1 MIKFYTAGESHN
13 KAIVV
18 FIEGI
23 PAGLKISEEHIKYE
37 LIRRK
42 SSYGR
47 SQRQTFEEDKF
58 EFISG
63 VRYNETIGS
72 PICLVVWNKDY
83 REEEFVSQQSL
94 DQPYFTPRP
103 GHADLTGI
111 MKYLRKDIKD
121 ISERASA
128 RETVGRVVA
137 GSICKQFLGNFGV
150 FIGSFVTK
158 IYNIEFEKNY
168 ITSDTNVLIKYHNLA
183 EKSLVRFPEKQKEK
197 KIVKLIDQT
206 KDKKDT
212 LGGEFVVFACGVPV
226 GVGSHIQWC
235 ERLNAKIAYYL
246 FSIPSVKSVEIGLG
260 RDYSNFFGSQVHDK
274 IFYNN
279 KKGFYRKTNNAGG
292 IEGGISNGQPIIVR
306 CTIKPIPTLYNPLTS
321 VNIKTKKIAKA
332 EVVRSDICVVPSA
345 AVVAETMLA
354 ICLANEFKIKFG
366 SDSIKEILQ
375 NYKGYLNLL
384 KRI

>member
-13 KAIVV
+13 KAIAV

-23 PAGLKISEEHIKYE
+23 PAGLKISQEKIKHE

-47 SQRQTFEEDKF
+47 SQRQVFEEDKF

-63 VRYNETIGS
+63 IRYNETIGS
-72 PICLVVWNKDY
+72 PICIIVWNKDY
-83 REEEFVSQQSL
+83 REEEFVSQQLSY
-94 DQPYFTPRP
+94 QSCFTPRP

-128 RETVGRVVA
+128 RETVARVVA
-137 GSICKQFLGNFGV
+137 GSICKQFLENFGV

-168 ITSDTNVLIKYHNLA
+168 ITTDKNVLIKYHNLA
-183 EKSLVRFPEKQKEK
+183 EKSLVRFPEKQKEN
-197 KIVKLIDQT
+197 KIVKLITQT
-206 KDKKDT
+206 KNKKDT

-226 GVGSHIQWC
+226 GLGSYIQWY
-235 ERLNAKIAYYL
+235 ERLSAKIAYYL

-260 RDYSNFFGSQVHDK
+260 KQYSNYFGSQVHDE

-292 IEGGISNGQPIIVR
+292 IEGGISNGEPIIVKS
-306 CTIKPIPTLYNPLTS
+306 TIKPIPTLSNPLTS
-321 VNIKTKKIAKA
+321 VNIKTKKQAKA
-332 EVVRSDICVVPSA
+332 EIIRSDICVVPSA
-345 AVVAETMLA
+345 AVIAEAMLA

-366 SDSIKEILQ
+366 GDSMKEILQ
-375 NYKGYLNLL
+375 NYKNFL
-384 KRI
+384 KLQRKI